1 MCKSLGA
8 QLTVSKIVA
17 QSYNNADLHS
27 FGVHSVKG
35 VSEPVEIWGVP
46 VNS

>member
-17 QSYNNADLHS
+17 QSYKADLHS

-46 VNS
+46 VNG